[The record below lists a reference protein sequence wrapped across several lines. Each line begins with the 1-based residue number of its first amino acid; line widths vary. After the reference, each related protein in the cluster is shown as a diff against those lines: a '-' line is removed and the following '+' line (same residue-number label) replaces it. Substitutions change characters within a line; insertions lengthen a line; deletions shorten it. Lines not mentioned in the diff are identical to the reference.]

1 MEEIIRDKV
10 QDSTYKTFFAEIERI
25 REQDNIDY
33 MEAIISYCERKE
45 IDVEVAAKFIN
56 TNIAMKSKI
65 REEAEDLNYL
75 ERTARLPI

>member
-1 MEEIIRDKV
+1 MEEVIRDRV
-10 QDSTYKTFFAEIERI
+10 QDPSYKNFFQEIERI
-25 REQDNIDY
+25 REKNNMDY
-33 MEAIISYCERKE
+33 MEAIVSYCETKGLD
-45 IDVEVAAKFIN
+45 IEVAAKFIN

>member
-56 TNIAMKSKI
+56 TNIAMKSRI